1 MSRKLFGNA
10 AIYLGANILN
20 AGIPFLL
27 LPILTHV
34 LTPADYG
41 IVAMFSVVVS
51 ILGAFIQQ
59 TPAEAKEALAA
70 AGILVRTTF
79 AGVAANRWL

>member
-27 LPILTHV
+27 LPILTRV

-51 ILGAFIQQ
+51 ILGAFTQQ

-70 AGILVRTTF
+70 AGIPVRTTF